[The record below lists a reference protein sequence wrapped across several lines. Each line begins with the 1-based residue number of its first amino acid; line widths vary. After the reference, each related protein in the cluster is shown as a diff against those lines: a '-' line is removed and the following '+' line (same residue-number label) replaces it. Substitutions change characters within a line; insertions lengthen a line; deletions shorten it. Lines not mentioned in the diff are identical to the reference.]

1 MGNIAAGAAGGGTM
15 WSSTSVFDNVFEV
28 FNWTASNPPI
38 TLNFV
43 QGRSFLNSPGF
54 IGGDCML
61 NSAYTFEVSTGVGNL
76 EAHLFTDMGN
86 STDQMD

>member
-1 MGNIAAGAAGGGTM
+1 MF
-15 WSSTSVFDNVFEV
+15 SYS
-28 FNWTASNPPI
+28 ASDPPI

-43 QGRSFLNSPGF
+43 QGRSFLNNSGF
-54 IGGDCML
+54 IGGNCML